1 MARQATRASLFPF
14 AIKALELLCRES
26 SSLTDPATHK
36 DTNLEG
42 TVAVVRDN
50 QVTLTQS
57 QALDTSS
64 SATDNT
70 CAGLGLTRPCTSTVH
85 LEPLSTSQV

>member
-26 SSLTDPATHK
+26 SSPTDPATHK
-36 DTNLEG
+36 NLVG